1 MGDNMWTKT
10 FTNEFNRCK
19 VGNEGTSVPKRKE
32 KSRVNN
38 LASKGFV
45 VVGVSKKKS
54 SSSLKRKRNQKD
66 DNIQELVDLT
76 RVRVDNI
83 QQSMQKD
90 VSERETVSYC
100 IRILEGYTCFS
111 VRTRLAAAEALKDDM
126 NQALFMAFNSLFH
139 IFCLGEETRLGW
151 IELQGS
157 KIPEN
162 VYMQHFDN

>member
-10 FTNEFNRCK
+10 FTSEYNHCE
-19 VGNEGTSVPKRKE
+19 VGDEGTSVPKKKG
-32 KSRVNN
+32 KSPVIN
-38 LASKGFV
+38 LASEGCGA
-45 VVGVSKKKS
+45 VGVSKKKS

-66 DNIQELVDLT
+66 DDNLQELVDLT

-90 VSERETVSYC
+90 VTEREAVSDC

-126 NQALFMAFNSLFH
+126 NRALFMAFN
-139 IFCLGEETRLGW
+139 EETRLGW

-162 VYMQHFDN
+162 VYRPHFDH